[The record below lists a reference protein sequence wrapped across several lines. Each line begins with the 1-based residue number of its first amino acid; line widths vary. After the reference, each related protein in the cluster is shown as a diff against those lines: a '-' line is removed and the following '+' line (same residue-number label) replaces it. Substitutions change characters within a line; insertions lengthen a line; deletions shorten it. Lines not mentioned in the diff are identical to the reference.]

1 MDFSLFRVR
10 VGENIRRA
18 RHASGLSLE
27 DVATKVLTYRRL
39 SALENGR
46 GNPELQTLFA
56 LARLFKVTAADLID
70 VMPKGANYMELR
82 DRPSLA
88 PKPGR
93 KAKVRRYS
101 IRAGGDD

>member
-1 MDFSLFRVR
+1 MR
-10 VGENIRRA
+10 
-18 RHASGLSLE
+18 LE
-27 DVATKVLTYRRL
+27 DVAAKVLTYRRL

-56 LARLFKVTAADLID
+56 LARLFKVTVADLID
-70 VMPKGANYMELR
+70 VIPKGPAYLELR

-101 IRAGGDD
+101 IPAKRGE